1 MIAPSCRDLWGA
13 AAGIWRFWQREGLA
27 ALRLLPS
34 VAGFCSQSPTE
45 RTAAGWAFE
54 RGLLGG
60 GPLPGSFC
68 RGYMGNGVQCGR
80 FLLRCGHF
88 GAGNG
93 HIRGWKWPLSG
104 RKWPLL
110 SCIVS
115 GPFRRASEGAGG
127 GQHGQARGSTKK
139 GGCAK
144 MGAPSGGGIRM
155 GLSGVIVGNAPS
167 PASGR
172 QAGEGTC
179 QRIYLMTFLPLTM

>member
-1 MIAPSCRDLWGA
+1 MIYGEQPPGYGDFG
-13 AAGIWRFWQREGLA
+13 RERGLA

-88 GAGNG
+88 GAVNG
-93 HIRGWKWPLSG
+93 HIRGRNG
-104 RKWPLL
+104 R
-110 SCIVS
+110 
-115 GPFRRASEGAGG
+115 FRGGNDHFCRASSVGLFGAPVRGQEAGSMGRRGGAQKKEGAPRWA
-127 GQHGQARGSTKK
+127 H
-139 GGCAK
+139 
-144 MGAPSGGGIRM
+144 PPEGGIRM

-172 QAGEGTC
+172 QAGKGTC

>member
-34 VAGFCSQSPTE
+34 VAGFCPQSPTE

-54 RGLLGG
+54 RGGLGG

-80 FLLRCGHF
+80 FQLRCGHF

-93 HIRGWKWPLSG
+93 HIRGRNG
-104 RKWPLL
+104 R
-110 SCIVS
+110 
-115 GPFRRASEGAGG
+115 FRGGNDHFCRASSVGLFGAPVRGQEAGSMGRRGGAQKKEGAPRWAHPPEGESVWDCQVLSWG
-127 GQHGQARGSTKK
+127 MPRRLRQGVRPAR
-139 GGCAK
+139 AH
-144 MGAPSGGGIRM
+144 A
-155 GLSGVIVGNAPS
+155 
-167 PASGR
+167 
-172 QAGEGTC
+172 
-179 QRIYLMTFLPLTM
+179 

>member
-80 FLLRCGHF
+80 FQLRCGHF

-93 HIRGWKWPLSG
+93 HIRG
-104 RKWPLL
+104 RN
-110 SCIVS
+110 
-115 GPFRRASEGAGG
+115 GPFRGGNGHFCRASSVGLFGAPVRGQEAGSMGRRGGAQKKEGAPRWAHPPEGESVWDCQVLSWG
-127 GQHGQARGSTKK
+127 MPRRLRQGVRPARAHANGFT
-139 GGCAK
+139 
-144 MGAPSGGGIRM
+144 
-155 GLSGVIVGNAPS
+155 
-167 PASGR
+167 
-172 QAGEGTC
+172 
-179 QRIYLMTFLPLTM
+179 

>member
-34 VAGFCSQSPTE
+34 VAGFCPQSPTE

-88 GAGNG
+88 GAVNG
-93 HIRGWKWPLSG
+93 HIRGRNG
-104 RKWPLL
+104 R
-110 SCIVS
+110 
-115 GPFRRASEGAGG
+115 FRGGNDHFCRASSVGLFGAPVRGQEAGSMGRRGGAQKKEGAPRWAHPPEGESVWDCQVLSWG
-127 GQHGQARGSTKK
+127 MPRRLRQGVRQAR
-139 GGCAK
+139 AH
-144 MGAPSGGGIRM
+144 A
-155 GLSGVIVGNAPS
+155 
-167 PASGR
+167 
-172 QAGEGTC
+172 
-179 QRIYLMTFLPLTM
+179 